1 LRLTL
6 LNRNENGPA
15 RGHFYFYRPF
25 VSDTQRAIGKNHSA
39 TSSGLILDP
48 QGLMYKLT
56 LAGLKI
62 ARIR

>member
-1 LRLTL
+1 MAPRGAIFISTVRLSLTRSERL
-6 LNRNENGPA
+6 E
-15 RGHFYFYRPF
+15 
-25 VSDTQRAIGKNHSA
+25 NHSA

-56 LAGLKI
+56 LAGSKI